1 MLNNLD
7 ADVDLDTRLLGWGT
21 GLFFLVSSVE
31 DDDNVTL
38 SLGFGMG
45 CFEGGGGGGGSLLP
59 EETRLELL
67 LDPPLL
73 VLQANRLM

>member
-1 MLNNLD
+1 MFSHQKISAICQKYGLLLISQLYENL
-7 ADVDLDTRLLGWGT
+7 R
-21 GLFFLVSSVE
+21 
-31 DDDNVTL
+31 
-38 SLGFGMG
+38 
-45 CFEGGGGGGGSLLP
+45 FEGGGGGGGSLLP

>member
-45 CFEGGGGGGGSLLP
+45 SV
-59 EETRLELL
+59 
-67 LDPPLL
+67 DKN
-73 VLQANRLM
+73 QNIYI